1 VDDRPNPARYVL
13 FPGRHHLLTRFQAD
27 YLTSLAGSTVPDTD
41 AKPVRIA
48 SDVAVVWAV
57 TSASHQNTRRNPL
70 PFNRREAAIERL
82 SASEGLRSI
91 VVPVFDTASTERFAD
106 VTIKNVA
113 SSTEGRIDLT
123 PDNTLVACSTPNV
136 FELYQA
142 LGFRILP
149 VEHGEPTTPL
159 RPWDVLMKLVDGDD
173 VWRELAHPATVD
185 VYDRYGLADLI
196 QRVHSDPVISDEGGL
211 TETRQYRTYIE
222 AFESAAQRKWD
233 SVGPYVQA
241 GRVLDIGCASGGMLE
256 IASRDPRLW
265 ESDLIGVEVARHLY
279 EECLHKKAQ
288 GAFGN
293 PNVYFYQRNLLA
305 GDVFPERSID
315 TTITV
320 ALTHEIYSYGERLP
334 ALRRFA
340 ETIFRQTVPGGI
352 WINSDVLG
360 PRHGDRRVML
370 ELEGSSDGP
379 QRHARELEGVTAD
392 EIESYLASLTTRGR
406 LTQFAVDFARNA
418 RVPFDF
424 TPIDDSR
431 VEISLRDAMEFLET
445 KDYTDNWLSECHE
458 LFCALSFDDW
468 VALITDVG
476 FEVDS
481 GSRPWRNDW
490 IVENRF
496 APFARIQGLEGQ
508 PIEWPDTHLFLACRR
523 PINS

>member
-1 VDDRPNPARYVL
+1 
-13 FPGRHHLLTRFQAD
+13 
-27 YLTSLAGSTVPDTD
+27 
-41 AKPVRIA
+41 
-48 SDVAVVWAV
+48 
-57 TSASHQNTRRNPL
+57 
-70 PFNRREAAIERL
+70 
-82 SASEGLRSI
+82 
-91 VVPVFDTASTERFAD
+91 
-106 VTIKNVA
+106 
-113 SSTEGRIDLT
+113 
-123 PDNTLVACSTPNV
+123 
-136 FELYQA
+136 
-142 LGFRILP
+142 
-149 VEHGEPTTPL
+149 
-159 RPWDVLMKLVDGDD
+159 
-173 VWRELAHPATVD
+173 
-185 VYDRYGLADLI
+185 
-196 QRVHSDPVISDEGGL
+196 
-211 TETRQYRTYIE
+211 
-222 AFESAAQRKWD
+222 
-233 SVGPYVQA
+233 
-241 GRVLDIGCASGGMLE
+241 MLE